1 MKLGAQ
7 LYTVRDYCKDLESFE
22 KTLQKVAEIGYK
34 YVQLSG
40 VCDYTP
46 EWINEKLE
54 KYGLLAP
61 LTHFDTNKILNETEE
76 TIDFHKKI
84 NCKYLG
90 LGWYDFV
97 KTEFED
103 FVEKFDESIKIIAKD
118 KDVYFA
124 YHNHDAEFKII
135 DGKTNLDLLCEKY
148 SADELKVTVDT
159 YWVQAGG
166 ADPAQ
171 ILRKLKGRIPC
182 IHLKDMG
189 YQRIMLPVGSGN
201 INFHSIVDA
210 ARESGVEYAFVE
222 QDNCNGEDPFE
233 CLKKSFDYCVNTLGI
248 EVE

>member
-7 LYTVRDYCKDLESFE
+7 LYTVRDYCKDLNSLEE
-22 KTLQKVAEIGYK
+22 TLKKVAEIGYK

-40 VCDYTP
+40 VCDYTT

-54 KYGLLAP
+54 KYGLSAP

-76 TIDFHKKI
+76 TIDFHKKM

-90 LGWYDFV
+90 LGWYNFKENTIDNFIETFDRAI
-97 KTEFED
+97 KT
-103 FVEKFDESIKIIAKD
+103 IAKD
-118 KDVYFA
+118 NDVYFA
-124 YHNHDAEFKII
+124 YHNHDPEFQII
-135 DGKTNLDLLCEKY
+135 DGKTILDLLCERYNK
-148 SADELKVTVDT
+148 DELKITVDT

-171 ILRKLKGRIPC
+171 ILRKLRGRIPC

-189 YQRIMLPVGSGN
+189 YERTMLPIGSGN
-201 INFHSIVDA
+201 MNFFSITEA
-210 ARESGVEYAFVE
+210 AKESGVEYAFVE
-222 QDNCNGEDPFE
+222 QDNCNGEDPFD